1 MDDVCEGKDFSFP
14 AQELRVLQLWKA
26 IDAFHEQLRRTEG
39 GEEFVFYDGPP
50 FATGLPHYGHILA
63 GTIKDVV
70 TRHQSMRG
78 RHVSRRFGWDCH
90 GLPVEFE
97 IDKALGIT
105 NRQQVFDIG
114 IAKYNETCRSIVT
127 KYVSE
132 WEAVVTRTGR
142 WIDFKNDYKTMD
154 INFMESVWWVF
165 AQLWQK
171 DLVYKGF
178 KVMPYSTGCKTALS
192 NFEAALDYRTVPDPA
207 VMVSFPIAGDA
218 DNAALVAWT
227 TTPWTLPSNLALC
240 VNANLTYAKVKDK
253 STAAVYIVAESRLG
267 QLPVK
272 VKASGKKQA
281 PSKGSN
287 AEAVQDG
294 LDKESYELLAKIPG
308 SSLVGLKYTPLFDF
322 FMELQE
328 TAFRVIADNYVTD
341 DSGTGVVHCAP
352 AFGEDDHRVCL
363 AAGIFETA
371 GLVVAVDD
379 DGCFIE
385 KITDFKGRYVKEADK
400 DIINAAKDKGR
411 LVSKGS
417 IEHSYPFCWRSGT
430 PLIYRAVP
438 SWFVKVEKIKDQLLE
453 CTKETYWVPEYVKEK
468 RFHNWLEG
476 ARDWAV
482 SRTRFWGTPL
492 PLWMSQDG
500 EEIVVMDS
508 IEKLEKLSGVKV
520 NTSTVQDISNYFDIY
535 SLDLT
540 LS

>member
-14 AQELRVLQLWKA
+14 EQEERVLELWAKL
-26 IDAFHEQLRRTEG
+26 DAFHEQLRRTEG

-97 IDKALGIT
+97 IDKLLGIT
-105 NRQQVFDIG
+105 NRQQVFDLGIG
-114 IAKYNETCRSIVT
+114 KYNETCRSIVT

-132 WEAVVTRTGR
+132 WEAMVTRTGR

-154 INFMESVWWVF
+154 LNFMESVWWVF
-165 AQLWQK
+165 AQLWEK

-207 VMVSFPIAGDA
+207 VMVSFPIVGDM
-218 DNAALVAWT
+218 DNAAFVAWT

-240 VNANLTYAKVKDK
+240 INANLMYAKVRDK
-253 STAAVYIVAESRLG
+253 SNGKVYVIAESRLG

-272 VKASGKKQA
+272 AKASGKKQA

-287 AEAVQDG
+287 AEAAQDG
-294 LDKESYELLAKIPG
+294 LDKESYELLVKIPG
-308 SSLVGLKYTPLFDF
+308 PYLVGLKYTPLFDF
-322 FMELQE
+322 FIELQE

-385 KITDFKGRYVKEADK
+385 KISDFKGRYVKEADK
-400 DIINAAKDKGR
+400 DIISAVKDKGR

-453 CTKETYWVPEYVKEK
+453 CNKETYWVPDYVKV
-468 RFHNWLEG
+468 FYGFLLLAG
-476 ARDWAV
+476 
-482 SRTRFWGTPL
+482 P
-492 PLWMSQDG
+492 
-500 EEIVVMDS
+500 
-508 IEKLEKLSGVKV
+508 
-520 NTSTVQDISNYFDIY
+520 
-535 SLDLT
+535 
-540 LS
+540 